1 MPNHQSDHE
10 SNGSPS
16 SSSDSQ
22 SNPYLIMDF
31 WEFSIIATLMVA
43 FFPWSLLFSVL
54 FTGLSNTKLLVLA
67 LIHDGVQTAKA
78 ILAVIVTLIVVIGG
92 LILLVTSAHN

>member
-1 MPNHQSDHE
+1 MPDHRPDHK
-10 SNGSPS
+10 SNDSPS
-16 SSSDSQ
+16 PSLESQ
-22 SNPYLIMDF
+22 SNPYLLMDF

-54 FTGLSNTKLLVLA
+54 FTGLTNTKLLVLA

-78 ILAVIVTLIVVIGG
+78 VLAVIVTLVVVIGG
-92 LILLVTSAHN
+92 LFLLATSTFN